1 MGAATFWLFRALNKS
16 HSALISYPIEFV
28 FNVDSTVIM
37 NPLPTTIKIDVSSGG
52 WNLFRRT
59 LIFSIDPIQVEL
71 DNPSEVNFLT
81 QSFLS
86 PIVEDQLKG
95 LTINYIVTDT
105 LFLSIERKI
114 TKRMI
119 LKVDSLSL
127 PLEEDYQLMSN
138 ITILKVDSLSLP
150 LEEDYQ
156 LMSNITIQPDHVVLT
171 GPKSIINSFESDLYI
186 TLDENN
192 IDEDFN
198 GRVEVP
204 IVFEDLIK
212 SYPSE
217 VNVSFEVDKFKNVK
231 IGVPIILQNFPSNR
245 VTTLLDSIVDVTY
258 RVKESFKEDFS
269 SEDFYVVLDYDF
281 LKTDSLGVPV
291 LIKYP
296 DTLRTVSID
305 SQKVRFRYENEE

>member
-28 FNVDSTVIM
+28 FNVDSTVVM

-138 ITILKVDSLSLP
+138 ITI
-150 LEEDYQ
+150 
-156 LMSNITIQPDHVVLT
+156 QPDHVVLT
-171 GPKSIINSFESDLYI
+171 GPKSIINSFESDFYI

-204 IVFEDLIK
+204 IVFEDLIQ

-296 DTLRTVSID
+296 DTLRTVSMD

>member
-1 MGAATFWLFRALNKS
+1 MINFNKFTNNWKVVLISIMGAATFWLFRALNKS

-138 ITILKVDSLSLP
+138 ITI
-150 LEEDYQ
+150 
-156 LMSNITIQPDHVVLT
+156 QPDHVVLT
-171 GPKSIINSFESDLYI
+171 GPKSIINSFESDFYI

>member
-1 MGAATFWLFRALNKS
+1 MINFNKFTNNWKVVLISIMGAATFWLFRALNKS

-138 ITILKVDSLSLP
+138 ITI
-150 LEEDYQ
+150 
-156 LMSNITIQPDHVVLT
+156 QPDHVVLT
-171 GPKSIINSFESDLYI
+171 GPKSIINSFESDFYI

-192 IDEDFN
+192 IDEDFY
-198 GRVEVP
+198 GRIEVP
-204 IVFEDLIK
+204 IVFEDLIQ
-212 SYPSE
+212 SDPSE
-217 VNVSFEVDKFKNVK
+217 VNVSFEVEKFKNVK

-296 DTLRTVSID
+296 DTLRTVSMD

>member
-1 MGAATFWLFRALNKS
+1 MINFNKFTNNWKVVLFSIMGAATFWLFRALNKS

-28 FNVDSTVIM
+28 FNVDSTVVM

-138 ITILKVDSLSLP
+138 ITI
-150 LEEDYQ
+150 
-156 LMSNITIQPDHVVLT
+156 QPDHVVLI
-171 GPKSIINSFESDLYI
+171 GPKSIINSFESDFYI

-204 IVFEDLIK
+204 IVFEDLIQ
-212 SYPSE
+212 SDPSE
-217 VNVSFEVDKFKNVK
+217 VNVSFEVNKFKNVK

-245 VTTLLDSIVDVTY
+245 VTTLLDSIVNVTY

>member
-1 MGAATFWLFRALNKS
+1 MINFSNFTNNNWKVVLISITGAATFWLFRALNKS

-28 FNVDSTVIM
+28 FNVDSTVVM

-81 QSFLS
+81 QSFLR

-127 PLEEDYQLMSN
+127 PLEEDYQ
-138 ITILKVDSLSLP
+138 I
-150 LEEDYQ
+150 
-156 LMSNITIQPDHVVLT
+156 MSNITIQPDHVVLT
-171 GPKSIINSFESDLYI
+171 GPKSIINSFESDFYI

-192 IDEDFN
+192 IDEDFY
-198 GRVEVP
+198 GRIEVP
-204 IVFEDLIK
+204 IVFEDLIQ
-212 SYPSE
+212 SDPSE
-217 VNVSFEVDKFKNVK
+217 VNVSFEVEKFKNVK

-245 VTTLLDSIVDVTY
+245 VTTLLDSIVNVTY

-296 DTLRTVSID
+296 DTLRTVSMD

>member
-1 MGAATFWLFRALNKS
+1 MINFNKFTNNWKVVLFSIMGAATFWLFRALNKS

-138 ITILKVDSLSLP
+138 ITI
-150 LEEDYQ
+150 
-156 LMSNITIQPDHVVLT
+156 QPDHVVLI
-171 GPKSIINSFESDLYI
+171 GPKSIINSFESDFYI

-204 IVFEDLIK
+204 IVFEDLIQ
-212 SYPSE
+212 SDPSE
-217 VNVSFEVDKFKNVK
+217 VNVSFEVNKFKNVK

-245 VTTLLDSIVDVTY
+245 VTTLLDSIVNVTY

-296 DTLRTVSID
+296 DTLRTVSMD

>member
-28 FNVDSTVIM
+28 FNIDSTVVM

-59 LIFSIDPIQVEL
+59 LIFSIDPIKVEL

-114 TKRMI
+114 TKRMR

-127 PLEEDYQLMSN
+127 PLEEDHQL
-138 ITILKVDSLSLP
+138 I
-150 LEEDYQ
+150 
-156 LMSNITIQPDHVVLT
+156 SNITIQPDHVVLI
-171 GPKSIINSFESDLYI
+171 GPESIINSFETDFYI
-186 TLDENN
+186 TLNENN
-192 IDEDFN
+192 IDEDFD

-204 IVFEDLIK
+204 VVFEDLIQ
-212 SYPSE
+212 SDPSE

-245 VTTLLDSIVDVTY
+245 VTTLLDSIVNVNY
-258 RVKESFKEDFS
+258 RVKESFKEEFS

-296 DTLRTVSID
+296 DTLRTVSMD
-305 SQKVRFRYENEE
+305 PQKVRFRHENEE

>member
-28 FNVDSTVIM
+28 FNIDSTVVM

-59 LIFSIDPIQVEL
+59 LIFSIDPIKVEL

-114 TKRMI
+114 TKRMR

-127 PLEEDYQLMSN
+127 PLEEDHQL
-138 ITILKVDSLSLP
+138 I
-150 LEEDYQ
+150 
-156 LMSNITIQPDHVVLT
+156 SNITIQPDHVVLI
-171 GPKSIINSFESDLYI
+171 GPESIINSFETDFYI
-186 TLDENN
+186 TLNENN
-192 IDEDFN
+192 IDEDFD

-204 IVFEDLIK
+204 IVFEDLIQ
-212 SYPSE
+212 SDPSE

-245 VTTLLDSIVDVTY
+245 VTTLLDSIVNVNY
-258 RVKESFKEDFS
+258 RVKESFKEEFS

-296 DTLRTVSID
+296 DTLRTVSMD
-305 SQKVRFRYENEE
+305 PQKVRFRHENEE

>member
-28 FNVDSTVIM
+28 FNVDSTVVM

-127 PLEEDYQLMSN
+127 PLEEDYQLMS
-138 ITILKVDSLSLP
+138 S
-150 LEEDYQ
+150 
-156 LMSNITIQPDHVVLT
+156 ITIQPDHVVLI
-171 GPKSIINSFESDLYI
+171 GPKSIINSFESDFYI

-204 IVFEDLIK
+204 IVFEDLIQ
-212 SYPSE
+212 SDPSE
-217 VNVSFEVDKFKNVK
+217 VNVSFEVNKFKNVK

-245 VTTLLDSIVDVTY
+245 VTTLLDSIVNVTY

-296 DTLRTVSID
+296 DTLRTVSMD

>member
-28 FNVDSTVIM
+28 FNVDSTVVM

-138 ITILKVDSLSLP
+138 ITI
-150 LEEDYQ
+150 
-156 LMSNITIQPDHVVLT
+156 QPDHVVLI
-171 GPKSIINSFESDLYI
+171 GPKSIINSFESDFYI

-204 IVFEDLIK
+204 IVFEDLIQ
-212 SYPSE
+212 SDPSE
-217 VNVSFEVDKFKNVK
+217 VNVSFEVNKFKNVK

-245 VTTLLDSIVDVTY
+245 VTTLLDSIVNVTY

-296 DTLRTVSID
+296 DTLRTVSMD

>member
-28 FNVDSTVIM
+28 FNIDSTVVM

-59 LIFSIDPIQVEL
+59 LIFSIDPIKVEL

-114 TKRMI
+114 TKRMR

-127 PLEEDYQLMSN
+127 PLEEDHQL
-138 ITILKVDSLSLP
+138 I
-150 LEEDYQ
+150 
-156 LMSNITIQPDHVVLT
+156 SNITIQPDHVVLI
-171 GPKSIINSFESDLYI
+171 GPESIINSFETDFYI

-192 IDEDFN
+192 IDEDFD

-204 IVFEDLIK
+204 IVFEDLIQ
-212 SYPSE
+212 SDPGE

-245 VTTLLDSIVDVTY
+245 VTTLLDSIVNVNY
-258 RVKESFKEDFS
+258 RVKESFKEEFS

-296 DTLRTVSID
+296 DTLRTVSMD
-305 SQKVRFRYENEE
+305 PQKVRFRHENEK

>member
-28 FNVDSTVIM
+28 FNVDSTVVM

-59 LIFSIDPIQVEL
+59 LIFSIDPIKVEL

-114 TKRMI
+114 TKRMR

-127 PLEEDYQLMSN
+127 PLEEDHQL
-138 ITILKVDSLSLP
+138 I
-150 LEEDYQ
+150 
-156 LMSNITIQPDHVVLT
+156 SNITIQPDHVVLI
-171 GPKSIINSFESDLYI
+171 GPESIINSFETDFYI

-192 IDEDFN
+192 IDEDFD

-204 IVFEDLIK
+204 IVFEDLIQ
-212 SYPSE
+212 SDPSE
-217 VNVSFEVDKFKNVK
+217 VNVSFEVNKFKNVK

-245 VTTLLDSIVDVTY
+245 VTTLLDSIVNVTY

-296 DTLRTVSID
+296 DTLRTVSMD
-305 SQKVRFRYENEE
+305 PQKVRFRHENEE

>member
-28 FNVDSTVIM
+28 FNIDSTVVM

-59 LIFSIDPIQVEL
+59 LIFSIDPIKVEL

-127 PLEEDYQLMSN
+127 PLEEDHQL
-138 ITILKVDSLSLP
+138 I
-150 LEEDYQ
+150 
-156 LMSNITIQPDHVVLT
+156 SNITIQPDHVVLI
-171 GPKSIINSFESDLYI
+171 GPESIINSFETDFYI

-192 IDEDFN
+192 IDEDFD

-204 IVFEDLIK
+204 IVFEDLIQ
-212 SYPSE
+212 SDPSE

-245 VTTLLDSIVDVTY
+245 VTTLLDSIVNVNY
-258 RVKESFKEDFS
+258 RVKESFKEEFS

-296 DTLRTVSID
+296 DTLRTVSMD
-305 SQKVRFRYENEE
+305 PQKVRFRHENEE

>member
-81 QSFLS
+81 QSFLR

-138 ITILKVDSLSLP
+138 ITI
-150 LEEDYQ
+150 
-156 LMSNITIQPDHVVLT
+156 QPDHVVLI
-171 GPKSIINSFESDLYI
+171 GPKSIINSFESDFYI

-192 IDEDFN
+192 IDEDFY
-198 GRVEVP
+198 GRIEVP
-204 IVFEDLIK
+204 IVFEDLIQ
-212 SYPSE
+212 SDPSE
-217 VNVSFEVDKFKNVK
+217 VNVSFEVEKFKNVK

-245 VTTLLDSIVDVTY
+245 VTTLLDSIVNVTY

-296 DTLRTVSID
+296 DTLRTVSMD

>member
-1 MGAATFWLFRALNKS
+1 MIKFNFDNFTNNWKVVLFSIMGAATFWLFRALNKS

-28 FNVDSTVIM
+28 FNIDSTVVM

-59 LIFSIDPIQVEL
+59 LIFSIDPIKVEL

-138 ITILKVDSLSLP
+138 ITI
-150 LEEDYQ
+150 
-156 LMSNITIQPDHVVLT
+156 QPDHVVLI
-171 GPKSIINSFESDLYI
+171 GPKSIINSFESDFYI

-204 IVFEDLIK
+204 IVFEDLIQ
-212 SYPSE
+212 SDPGE

-245 VTTLLDSIVDVTY
+245 VTTLLDSIVNVNY
-258 RVKESFKEDFS
+258 RVKESFKEEFS

-296 DTLRTVSID
+296 DTLRTVSMD
-305 SQKVRFRYENEE
+305 PQKVRFRHENEE

>member
-81 QSFLS
+81 QSFLR

-138 ITILKVDSLSLP
+138 ITI
-150 LEEDYQ
+150 
-156 LMSNITIQPDHVVLT
+156 QPDHVVLT
-171 GPKSIINSFESDLYI
+171 GPKSIINSFESDFYI

-192 IDEDFN
+192 IDEDFY
-198 GRVEVP
+198 GRIEVP
-204 IVFEDLIK
+204 IVFEDLIQ
-212 SYPSE
+212 SDPSE
-217 VNVSFEVDKFKNVK
+217 VNVSFEVEKFKNVK

-245 VTTLLDSIVDVTY
+245 VTTLLDSIVNVTY

-296 DTLRTVSID
+296 DTLRTVSMD

>member
-28 FNVDSTVIM
+28 FNIDSTVVM

-114 TKRMI
+114 TKRMR

-127 PLEEDYQLMSN
+127 PLEEDHQL
-138 ITILKVDSLSLP
+138 I
-150 LEEDYQ
+150 
-156 LMSNITIQPDHVVLT
+156 SNITIQPDHVVLI
-171 GPKSIINSFESDLYI
+171 GPESIINSFETDFYI
-186 TLDENN
+186 TLNENN
-192 IDEDFN
+192 IDEDFD

-204 IVFEDLIK
+204 IVFEDLIQ
-212 SYPSE
+212 SDPSE

-245 VTTLLDSIVDVTY
+245 VTTLLDSIVNVNY
-258 RVKESFKEDFS
+258 RVKESFKEEFS

-296 DTLRTVSID
+296 DTLRTVSMD
-305 SQKVRFRYENEE
+305 PQKVRFRHENEE

>member
-1 MGAATFWLFRALNKS
+1 MIKFNFDKFTNNWKVVLFSIMGAATFWLFRALNKS

-28 FNVDSTVIM
+28 FNIDSTVVM

-59 LIFSIDPIQVEL
+59 LIFSIDPIKVEL

-114 TKRMI
+114 TKRMR

-127 PLEEDYQLMSN
+127 PLEEDHQL
-138 ITILKVDSLSLP
+138 I
-150 LEEDYQ
+150 
-156 LMSNITIQPDHVVLT
+156 SNITIQPDHVVLI
-171 GPKSIINSFESDLYI
+171 GPESIINSFETDFYI

-192 IDEDFN
+192 IDEDFD

-204 IVFEDLIK
+204 IVFEDLIQ
-212 SYPSE
+212 SDPGE

-245 VTTLLDSIVDVTY
+245 VTTLLDSIVNVNY
-258 RVKESFKEDFS
+258 RVKESFKEEFS

-296 DTLRTVSID
+296 DTLRTVSMD
-305 SQKVRFRYENEE
+305 PQKVRFRHENEE

>member
-28 FNVDSTVIM
+28 FNIDSTVVM

-59 LIFSIDPIQVEL
+59 LIFSIDPIKVEL

-114 TKRMI
+114 TKRMR

-127 PLEEDYQLMSN
+127 PLEEDHQL
-138 ITILKVDSLSLP
+138 I
-150 LEEDYQ
+150 
-156 LMSNITIQPDHVVLT
+156 SNITIQPDHVVLI
-171 GPKSIINSFESDLYI
+171 GPESIINSFETDFYI

-204 IVFEDLIK
+204 IVFEDLIQ
-212 SYPSE
+212 SDPSE
-217 VNVSFEVDKFKNVK
+217 VNVSFEVNKFKNVK

-245 VTTLLDSIVDVTY
+245 VTTLLDSIVNVNY
-258 RVKESFKEDFS
+258 RVKESFKEEFS

-296 DTLRTVSID
+296 DTLRTVSMD
-305 SQKVRFRYENEE
+305 PQKVRFRHENEE

>member
-28 FNVDSTVIM
+28 FNIDSTVVM

-59 LIFSIDPIQVEL
+59 LIFSIDPIKVEL

-114 TKRMI
+114 TKRMR

-127 PLEEDYQLMSN
+127 PLEEDHQL
-138 ITILKVDSLSLP
+138 I
-150 LEEDYQ
+150 
-156 LMSNITIQPDHVVLT
+156 SNITIQPDHVVLI
-171 GPKSIINSFESDLYI
+171 GPESIINSFETDFYI

-192 IDEDFN
+192 IDEDFD

-204 IVFEDLIK
+204 IVFEDLIQ
-212 SYPSE
+212 SDPSE

-245 VTTLLDSIVDVTY
+245 VTTLLDSIVNVNY
-258 RVKESFKEDFS
+258 RVKESFKEEFS

-296 DTLRTVSID
+296 DTLRTVSMD

>member
-28 FNVDSTVIM
+28 FNVDSTVVM

-138 ITILKVDSLSLP
+138 ITI
-150 LEEDYQ
+150 
-156 LMSNITIQPDHVVLT
+156 QPDHVVLI

-204 IVFEDLIK
+204 IVFEDLIQ
-212 SYPSE
+212 SDPSE
-217 VNVSFEVDKFKNVK
+217 VNVSFEVNKFKNVK

-245 VTTLLDSIVDVTY
+245 VTTLLDSIVNVTY

-296 DTLRTVSID
+296 DTLRTVSMD

>member
-1 MGAATFWLFRALNKS
+1 MISITGAATFWLFRALNKS

-28 FNVDSTVIM
+28 FNVDSTVVM

-81 QSFLS
+81 QSFLR

-138 ITILKVDSLSLP
+138 ITI
-150 LEEDYQ
+150 
-156 LMSNITIQPDHVVLT
+156 QPDHVVLT
-171 GPKSIINSFESDLYI
+171 GPKSIINSFESDFYI

-192 IDEDFN
+192 IDEDFY
-198 GRVEVP
+198 GRIEVP
-204 IVFEDLIK
+204 IVFEDLIQ
-212 SYPSE
+212 SDPSE
-217 VNVSFEVDKFKNVK
+217 VNVSFEVEKFKNVK

-245 VTTLLDSIVDVTY
+245 VTTLLDSIVNVTY

-296 DTLRTVSID
+296 DTLRTVSMD

>member
-28 FNVDSTVIM
+28 FNVDSTVVM

-59 LIFSIDPIQVEL
+59 LIFSIDPIKVEL

-114 TKRMI
+114 TKRMR

-127 PLEEDYQLMSN
+127 PLEEDHQL
-138 ITILKVDSLSLP
+138 I
-150 LEEDYQ
+150 
-156 LMSNITIQPDHVVLT
+156 SNITIQPDHVVLI
-171 GPKSIINSFESDLYI
+171 GPESIINSFETDFYI

-192 IDEDFN
+192 IDEDFD

-204 IVFEDLIK
+204 IVFEDLIQ
-212 SYPSE
+212 SDPSE

-245 VTTLLDSIVDVTY
+245 VTTLLDSIVNVNY
-258 RVKESFKEDFS
+258 RVKESFKEEFS

-296 DTLRTVSID
+296 DTLRTVSMD
-305 SQKVRFRYENEE
+305 PQKVRFRHENEE

>member
-28 FNVDSTVIM
+28 FNIDSTVVM

-59 LIFSIDPIQVEL
+59 LIFSIDPIKVEL

-114 TKRMI
+114 TKRMR

-127 PLEEDYQLMSN
+127 PLEEDHQL
-138 ITILKVDSLSLP
+138 I
-150 LEEDYQ
+150 
-156 LMSNITIQPDHVVLT
+156 SNITIQPDHVVLI
-171 GPKSIINSFESDLYI
+171 GPESIINSFETDFYI

-204 IVFEDLIK
+204 IVFEGLIQ
-212 SYPSE
+212 SDPSE

-245 VTTLLDSIVDVTY
+245 VTTLLDSIVNVNY
-258 RVKESFKEDFS
+258 RVKESFKEEFS

-296 DTLRTVSID
+296 DTLRTVSMD
-305 SQKVRFRYENEE
+305 PQKVRFRHENEE

>member
-1 MGAATFWLFRALNKS
+1 MGAATFWLFRALNKP

-28 FNVDSTVIM
+28 FNVDSTVVM

-59 LIFSIDPIQVEL
+59 LIFSIDPIKVEL

-114 TKRMI
+114 TKRMR

-127 PLEEDYQLMSN
+127 PLEEDHQL
-138 ITILKVDSLSLP
+138 I
-150 LEEDYQ
+150 
-156 LMSNITIQPDHVVLT
+156 SNITIQPDHVVLI
-171 GPKSIINSFESDLYI
+171 GPESIINSFETDFYI

-192 IDEDFN
+192 IDEDFD

-204 IVFEDLIK
+204 IVFEDLIQ
-212 SYPSE
+212 SDPSE

-245 VTTLLDSIVDVTY
+245 VTTLLDSIVNVNY
-258 RVKESFKEDFS
+258 RVKESFKEEFS

-296 DTLRTVSID
+296 DTLRTVSMD
-305 SQKVRFRYENEE
+305 PQKVRFRHENEE

>member
-1 MGAATFWLFRALNKS
+1 MINFSNFTNNNWKVVLISITGAATFWLFRALNKS

-28 FNVDSTVIM
+28 FNVDSTVVM

-81 QSFLS
+81 QSFLR

-138 ITILKVDSLSLP
+138 ITI
-150 LEEDYQ
+150 
-156 LMSNITIQPDHVVLT
+156 QPDHVVLT
-171 GPKSIINSFESDLYI
+171 GPKSIINSFESDFYI

-192 IDEDFN
+192 IDEDFY
-198 GRVEVP
+198 GRIEVP
-204 IVFEDLIK
+204 IVFEDLIQ
-212 SYPSE
+212 SDPSE
-217 VNVSFEVDKFKNVK
+217 VNVSFEVEKFKNVK

-245 VTTLLDSIVDVTY
+245 VTTLLDSIVNVTY

>member
-1 MGAATFWLFRALNKS
+1 MINFNKFTNNWKVVLISIMGAATFWLFRALNKS

-138 ITILKVDSLSLP
+138 ITI
-150 LEEDYQ
+150 
-156 LMSNITIQPDHVVLT
+156 QPDHVVLI
-171 GPKSIINSFESDLYI
+171 GPKSIINSFESDFYI

>member
-1 MGAATFWLFRALNKS
+1 MINFNKFTNNWKVVLFSIMGAATFWLFRALNKS

-28 FNVDSTVIM
+28 FNVDSTVVM

-138 ITILKVDSLSLP
+138 ITI
-150 LEEDYQ
+150 
-156 LMSNITIQPDHVVLT
+156 QPDHVVLI
-171 GPKSIINSFESDLYI
+171 GPKSIINSFESDFYI

-204 IVFEDLIK
+204 IVFEDLIQ
-212 SYPSE
+212 SDPSE
-217 VNVSFEVDKFKNVK
+217 VNVSFEVNKFKNVK

-245 VTTLLDSIVDVTY
+245 VATLLDSIVDVTY

-296 DTLRTVSID
+296 DTLRTVSMD

>member
-1 MGAATFWLFRALNKS
+1 MINFNKFTNNWKVVLISIMGAATFWLFRALNKS

-138 ITILKVDSLSLP
+138 ITI
-150 LEEDYQ
+150 
-156 LMSNITIQPDHVVLT
+156 QPDHVVLT
-171 GPKSIINSFESDLYI
+171 GPKSIINSFESDFYI

-192 IDEDFN
+192 IDEDFY
-198 GRVEVP
+198 GRIEVP
-204 IVFEDLIK
+204 IVFEDLIQ
-212 SYPSE
+212 SDPSE
-217 VNVSFEVDKFKNVK
+217 VNVSFEVEKFKNVK

-245 VTTLLDSIVDVTY
+245 VTTLLDSIVNVTY

-296 DTLRTVSID
+296 DTLRTVSMD

>member
-138 ITILKVDSLSLP
+138 ITI
-150 LEEDYQ
+150 
-156 LMSNITIQPDHVVLT
+156 QPDHVVLT
-171 GPKSIINSFESDLYI
+171 GPKSIINSFESDFYI

-245 VTTLLDSIVDVTY
+245 VATLLDSIVDVTY

>member
-28 FNVDSTVIM
+28 FNIDSTVVM

-114 TKRMI
+114 TKRMR

-127 PLEEDYQLMSN
+127 PLEEDH
-138 ITILKVDSLSLP
+138 
-150 LEEDYQ
+150 Q
-156 LMSNITIQPDHVVLT
+156 LMSNITIQPDHVVLI
-171 GPKSIINSFESDLYI
+171 GPKSIINSFESDFYI

-204 IVFEDLIK
+204 IVFEDLIQ
-212 SYPSE
+212 SDPSE

-245 VTTLLDSIVDVTY
+245 VTTLLDSIVNVNY
-258 RVKESFKEDFS
+258 RVKESFKEEFS

-296 DTLRTVSID
+296 DTLRTVSMD

>member
-28 FNVDSTVIM
+28 FNIDSTVVM

-59 LIFSIDPIQVEL
+59 LIFSIDPIKVEL

-114 TKRMI
+114 TKRMR

-127 PLEEDYQLMSN
+127 PLEEDHQL
-138 ITILKVDSLSLP
+138 I
-150 LEEDYQ
+150 
-156 LMSNITIQPDHVVLT
+156 SNITIQPDHVVLI
-171 GPKSIINSFESDLYI
+171 GPESIINSFETDFYI

-192 IDEDFN
+192 IDEDFD

-204 IVFEDLIK
+204 IVFEDLIQ
-212 SYPSE
+212 SDPGE

-245 VTTLLDSIVDVTY
+245 VTTLLDSIVNVNY
-258 RVKESFKEDFS
+258 RVKESFKEEFS

-296 DTLRTVSID
+296 DTLRTVSMD
-305 SQKVRFRYENEE
+305 PQKVRFRHENDE

>member
-28 FNVDSTVIM
+28 FNIDSTVVM

-59 LIFSIDPIQVEL
+59 LIFSIDPIKVEL

-114 TKRMI
+114 TKRMR

-127 PLEEDYQLMSN
+127 PLEEDHQL
-138 ITILKVDSLSLP
+138 I
-150 LEEDYQ
+150 
-156 LMSNITIQPDHVVLT
+156 SNITIQPDHVVLI
-171 GPKSIINSFESDLYI
+171 GPESIINSFETDFYI
-186 TLDENN
+186 TLNENN
-192 IDEDFN
+192 IDEDFD

-204 IVFEDLIK
+204 IVFEDLIQ
-212 SYPSE
+212 SDPSE

-245 VTTLLDSIVDVTY
+245 VTTLLDSIVNVNY
-258 RVKESFKEDFS
+258 RVKESFKEEFS

-296 DTLRTVSID
+296 DTLRTVSMD

>member
-1 MGAATFWLFRALNKS
+1 MINFNKFTNNWKVVLISIMGAATFWLFRALNKS

-28 FNVDSTVIM
+28 FNVDSTVVM

-138 ITILKVDSLSLP
+138 ITI
-150 LEEDYQ
+150 
-156 LMSNITIQPDHVVLT
+156 QPDHVVLT
-171 GPKSIINSFESDLYI
+171 GPKSIINSFESDFYI

-245 VTTLLDSIVDVTY
+245 VATLLDSIVDVTY

-296 DTLRTVSID
+296 DTLRTVSMD

>member
-28 FNVDSTVIM
+28 FNIDSTVVM

-59 LIFSIDPIQVEL
+59 LIFSIDPIKVEL

-114 TKRMI
+114 TKRMR

-127 PLEEDYQLMSN
+127 PLEEDHQL
-138 ITILKVDSLSLP
+138 I
-150 LEEDYQ
+150 
-156 LMSNITIQPDHVVLT
+156 SNITIQPDHVVLI
-171 GPKSIINSFESDLYI
+171 GPESIINSFETDFYI

-192 IDEDFN
+192 IDEDFD

-204 IVFEDLIK
+204 IVFEDLIQ
-212 SYPSE
+212 SDPSE

-245 VTTLLDSIVDVTY
+245 VTTLLDSIVNVNY
-258 RVKESFKEDFS
+258 RVKESFKEEFS

-296 DTLRTVSID
+296 DTLRTVSMD
-305 SQKVRFRYENEE
+305 PQKVRFRHENEE

>member
-28 FNVDSTVIM
+28 FNIDSTVVM

-59 LIFSIDPIQVEL
+59 LIFSIDPIKVEL

-114 TKRMI
+114 TKRMR

-127 PLEEDYQLMSN
+127 PLEEDHQL
-138 ITILKVDSLSLP
+138 I
-150 LEEDYQ
+150 
-156 LMSNITIQPDHVVLT
+156 SNITIQPDHVVLI
-171 GPKSIINSFESDLYI
+171 GPESIINSFETDFYI
-186 TLDENN
+186 TLNENN
-192 IDEDFN
+192 IDEDFD

-204 IVFEDLIK
+204 IVFEDLIQ
-212 SYPSE
+212 SDPSE
-217 VNVSFEVDKFKNVK
+217 VNVSFEVNKFKNVK

-245 VTTLLDSIVDVTY
+245 VTTLLDSIVNVTY

-296 DTLRTVSID
+296 DTLRTVSMD

>member
-28 FNVDSTVIM
+28 FNIDSTVVM

-59 LIFSIDPIQVEL
+59 LIFSIDPIKVEL

-114 TKRMI
+114 TKRMR

-127 PLEEDYQLMSN
+127 PLEEDHQL
-138 ITILKVDSLSLP
+138 I
-150 LEEDYQ
+150 
-156 LMSNITIQPDHVVLT
+156 SNITIQPDHVVLI
-171 GPKSIINSFESDLYI
+171 GPESIINSFETDFYI

-192 IDEDFN
+192 IDEDFDA
-198 GRVEVP
+198 RVEVP
-204 IVFEDLIK
+204 IVFEDLIQ
-212 SYPSE
+212 SDPSE

-245 VTTLLDSIVDVTY
+245 VTTLLDSIVNVNY
-258 RVKESFKEDFS
+258 RVKESFKEEFS

-296 DTLRTVSID
+296 DTLRTVSMD
-305 SQKVRFRYENEE
+305 PQKVRFRHENEE